1 MIAVERV
8 PMTKQGAEALR
19 AELKFRKGEKRQQ
32 IVEAIATARAHGDLS
47 ENAEY
52 HAAKEEQGFNEGRI
66 SELED
71 KLARGQVIDPATIQ
85 SDKIVFGAT
94 VDLMDVESGVSVTY
108 QLVGVD
114 EADIARNKVSITSP
128 IARSMIGKEV
138 GDVAVVQAPGGE
150 REYEIQ
156 EIRYI

>member
-1 MIAVERV
+1 
-8 PMTKQGAEALR
+8 MTRQGAEALR
-19 AELKFRKGEKRQQ
+19 EELKILKGEKRFR

-71 KLARGQVIDPATIQ
+71 KLARAHVIDPASIH
-85 SDKIVFGAT
+85 SEKVVFGAT
-94 VDLMDVESGVSVTY
+94 VELIDMDSGTEVEY
-108 QLVGVD
+108 QIVGVD
-114 EADIARNKVSITSP
+114 EADIEQNKVSITSP
-128 IARSMIGKEV
+128 IARAMIGKEA
-138 GDVAVVQAPGGE
+138 GDVAIVQAPGGE

-156 EIRYI
+156 DVRYI